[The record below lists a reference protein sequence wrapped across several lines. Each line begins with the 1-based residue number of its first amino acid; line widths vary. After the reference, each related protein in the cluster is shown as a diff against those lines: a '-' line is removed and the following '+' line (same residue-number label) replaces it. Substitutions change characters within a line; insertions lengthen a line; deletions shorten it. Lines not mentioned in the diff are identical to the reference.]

1 VNWRFGSPL
10 QGNALGE
17 LIQLRRDG
25 SLANY
30 QTKFLSLL
38 ACYED
43 LVEKHQINIFTAGL
57 WNPLKTNV
65 ELENPVTLEDAMVL
79 ARTYEQWLSLQDD
92 VPANAS
98 SLACATPTR
107 VASSTKPLM
116 LLVL

>member
-17 LIQLRRDG
+17 LIQLRRGG

-38 ACYED
+38 ACCED

-79 ARTYEQWLSLQDD
+79 ACTYEQWLSL
-92 VPANAS
+92 
-98 SLACATPTR
+98 
-107 VASSTKPLM
+107 
-116 LLVL
+116 